1 MSPLGVAIRLCL
13 EVNQSLVDK
22 TYLGLK
28 EDDPRLAKMFS
39 NLKKVQ
45 KENEKSKIKVGIDF
59 QKFQELIS
67 EETELNLIKKAFT
80 GTVVLRHGIP
90 PD

>member
-1 MSPLGVAIRLCL
+1 MS
-13 EVNQSLVDK
+13 QSDCAESRVDK
-22 TYLGLK
+22 NCLGLK

-80 GTVVLRHGIP
+80 GTVVLRHGIA

>member
-1 MSPLGVAIRLCL
+1 
-13 EVNQSLVDK
+13 
-22 TYLGLK
+22 
-28 EDDPRLAKMFS
+28 MFS

-45 KENEKSKIKVGIDF
+45 KENEKAKIKVGIDF

-80 GTVVLRHGIP
+80 GTVDLTHEIAPELVSLESWGARELLWIRLSTN
-90 PD
+90 

>member
-1 MSPLGVAIRLCL
+1 MALS
-13 EVNQSLVDK
+13 NQSRVYK

-45 KENEKSKIKVGIDF
+45 KENEKSKIKMGIDLE
-59 QKFQELIS
+59 KFQELIS

-80 GTVVLRHGIP
+80 GTVDLPHGFAP
-90 PD
+90 ELVAL

>member
-1 MSPLGVAIRLCL
+1 MHMVCSIPGNQIRFY
-13 EVNQSLVDK
+13 K

-45 KENEKSKIKVGIDF
+45 KENEKAKIKVGIDF

-80 GTVVLRHGIP
+80 GTGDFQH
-90 PD
+90 

>member
-1 MSPLGVAIRLCL
+1 MHTICSISENKRRFY
-13 EVNQSLVDK
+13 K

-45 KENEKSKIKVGIDF
+45 KENEKAKIKVGIDF

-80 GTVVLRHGIP
+80 GTVDLQHGIAR
-90 PD
+90 

>member
-1 MSPLGVAIRLCL
+1 VS
-13 EVNQSLVDK
+13 K

-67 EETELNLIKKAFT
+67 EKTELNLIKKAFT
-80 GTVVLRHGIP
+80 GTVDL
-90 PD
+90 

>member
-1 MSPLGVAIRLCL
+1 
-13 EVNQSLVDK
+13 
-22 TYLGLK
+22 
-28 EDDPRLAKMFS
+28 MFS

-80 GTVVLRHGIP
+80 GTVVLQHGIA
-90 PD
+90 PDWVALESKVIWLATY

>member
-1 MSPLGVAIRLCL
+1 
-13 EVNQSLVDK
+13 
-22 TYLGLK
+22 
-28 EDDPRLAKMFS
+28 MFS

-80 GTVVLRHGIP
+80 GTVDLQALESWGPSELGRK
-90 PD
+90 